1 MPASRGTWRG
11 GAKVAAGDLD
21 RDGHVDIVTVPV
33 VGRPVVRVFGGVTA
47 PSSPRTGPST
57 GRSRAAASVAVGELD
72 AGRRLDVVVA
82 APGVHDSARV
92 RVLDGLTGA
101 AISAFPVAGRGFG
114 KGVNLGTLNFGS
126 RTGDE
131 LALAPGRARGPGAT
145 VLDTSPLRFSRGVG
159 AEGLAP
165 KVAYRLPAIRPGL
178 VPGRLHLGG
187 RLDRGRRG
195 GTAPSPPCRCRSRR
209 SSGWRS
215 TTPPRARSCRCSRD
229 DSRLAGKDITVI
241 VHGWAPG
248 YLDWVNYEASKGH
261 VLKWWETFPGQP
273 GYDPPPKNP
282 GPDSDWLLQGGPPGH
297 DPGRRH
303 GPGPGHRGA

>member
-1 MPASRGTWRG
+1 MGN
-11 GAKVAAGDLD
+11 
-21 RDGHVDIVTVPV
+21 
-33 VGRPVVRVFGGVTA
+33 
-47 PSSPRTGPST
+47 
-57 GRSRAAASVAVGELD
+57 LD

-82 APGVHDSARV
+82 APGAHDSARV
-92 RVLDGLTGA
+92 KVLDGLTGA
-101 AISAFPVAGRGFG
+101 AISAFRTAGRGFAG
-114 KGVNLGTLNFGS
+114 GVNVGTLNFGG

-131 LALAPGRARGPGAT
+131 LALAPSRARGPGAT

-159 AEGLAP
+159 AAGPVRRRSPIASPRLARGSFLAG
-165 KVAYRLPAIRPGL
+165 VQ
-178 VPGRLHLGG
+178 LGG

-195 GTAPSPPCRCRSRR
+195 GQLRLPLSLSIPPIQRLAIYDTA
-209 SSGWRS
+209 SG
-215 TTPPRARSCRCSRD
+215 TFQPVQPG

-273 GYDPPPKNP
+273 GYDPAAPEPRP
-282 GPDSDWLLQGGPPGH
+282 GLGLAAPGRAAGH
-297 DPGRRH
+297 DPGRRY